1 MNRCAEKLSVPGRAP
16 GKSTV
21 CKEGKCNSPMPEC
34 LYCHTGTRDLSCHE
48 GKESS
53 GRKKLTQFSA
63 TLVCNIILNSQRRGL
78 KLSGGMLAYINNAL
92 VSFPRTEKTTG
103 PKGKQAES
111 ISLPTS
117 CFHVKSPHTFFSEV
131 GFLALGISL
140 CFPFF
145 IRGALESRG
154 LCGVFI

>member
-1 MNRCAEKLSVPGRAP
+1 MQRNFQSLSEHQGKAPYVKKENATPPCLSVCTA
-16 GKSTV
+16 TQ
-21 CKEGKCNSPMPEC
+21 EQETC
-34 LYCHTGTRDLSCHE
+34 LVMRVKNHLAE
-48 GKESS
+48 
-53 GRKKLTQFSA
+53 KKLTQFSA
-63 TLVCNIILNSQRRGL
+63 TLVCNIILNSQKRGL

-92 VSFPRTEKTTG
+92 ASFPRTEKTTG